1 MHQTQIRQLIKD
13 NQPIIGSQIIHMINR
28 MRLIRR
34 SRELDNKQMQ
44 DRTIIIKASHTRGN
58 GRDKTD
64 RTLKDKNP
72 MTLQD
77 KDRTTRQDK
86 DHTTQAGKIIVRM
99 LHDQRTQEHGELIAK
114 GILSKVIRTYGKEI
128 ITRGGNMIIKM
139 RTIVMEGV
147 QDIQTVKI
155 TVERETTIKSTT
167 DDLGRDKEIG
177 GRDNQID
184 GKDKEIIIR
193 SIPEDEGE
201 AATVGSSDFIAY
213 M

>member
-1 MHQTQIRQLIKD
+1 
-13 NQPIIGSQIIHMINR
+13 MINR

-44 DRTIIIKASHTRGN
+44 DRTVIIKVGHTRGN

-86 DHTTQAGKIIVRM
+86 DRTTQAGKVIVRM
-99 LHDQRTQEHGELIAK
+99 PRDQRTREHGELMAK

-128 ITRGGNMIIKM
+128 ITRGGNMTVKM

-147 QDIQTVKI
+147 RDIQTVII
-155 TVERETTIKSTT
+155 TVERETTTKGTT

-177 GRDNQID
+177 GKGNQID

-201 AATVGSSDFIAY
+201 VATGGSSDFIAF